1 MRYLPI
7 VFPEFTATALLL
19 ATFGLLLATSVVFGR
34 FSERI
39 GVPLVLIFL
48 AIGMVAGSDGLGGIV
63 FEDYAFT
70 FRVGTVALT
79 LILFDGG
86 LNTSVAAVR
95 ATIAPAGL
103 LATVGVVGTA
113 AIVAGAAHLLGF
125 DWPLSLLLGAVVSST
140 DAAAVF
146 AVLRGSGINL
156 KRRVGTTLEVES
168 GINDPMAVILT
179 TLLTANALAGHEV
192 PPWWAL
198 LGEVVVTILLG
209 LAAGVL
215 IGRVGRLVL
224 NRIRLPAGGLYPALT
239 LALACLSYGVATLVH
254 GSGFLAVYV
263 AALVLG
269 NGQLPYRRSLLRV
282 HDALAWLSQI
292 VMFLLL
298 GLLVFPARLLE
309 VAWPGLALAL
319 VLALLA
325 RPLVS
330 TLCLLPF
337 RYTGRDMAYVGW
349 VGLRGAVPINLA
361 TYPIL
366 AGVRGAERLFDVVF
380 FLVVVNAL
388 LPGMTVPWMTRR
400 LRLESAEPPTA
411 PAVLEIE
418 SLRPLEGELMSFYVD
433 DALAVVGVPMSEL
446 PFPEGAAATLIVR
459 GQQLIAPRGAT
470 ELCAGDHLYIFARPE
485 DRPFI
490 QLMFGR
496 P

>member
-1 MRYLPI
+1 
-7 VFPEFTATALLL
+7 
-19 ATFGLLLATSVVFGR
+19 
-34 FSERI
+34 
-39 GVPLVLIFL
+39 
-48 AIGMVAGSDGLGGIV
+48 MVAGSDGLGGIV

-95 ATIAPAGL
+95 ATI
-103 LATVGVVGTA
+103 
-113 AIVAGAAHLLGF
+113 
-125 DWPLSLLLGAVVSST
+125 
-140 DAAAVF
+140 
-146 AVLRGSGINL
+146 
-156 KRRVGTTLEVES
+156 
-168 GINDPMAVILT
+168 VIG
-179 TLLTANALAGHEV
+179 LAG
-192 PPWWAL
+192 
-198 LGEVVVTILLG
+198 
-209 LAAGVL
+209 GVL
-215 IGRVGRLVL
+215 VGRLGRLVL
-224 NRIRLPAGGLYPALT
+224 NRIRLPAGGLYPVLT
-239 LALACLSYGVATLVH
+239 LALAFLAYGAATLSH

-309 VAWPGLALAL
+309 VAWPGLTLAL
-319 VLALLA
+319 VLAFVA
-325 RPLVS
+325 RPLVA

-349 VGLRGAVPINLA
+349 VGLRGAVPIILA

-388 LPGMTVPWMTRR
+388 VPGMTVPWVTRR
-400 LRLESAEPPTA
+400 LRLESADPPA
-411 PAVLEIE
+411 AQAVLEIE
-418 SLRPLEGELMSFYVD
+418 SLQPLEGELLSFYVD
-433 DALAVVGVPMSEL
+433 DALAVIGVPMADL
-446 PFPEGAAATLIVR
+446 PFPGGAAATLIVR
-459 GQQLIAPRGAT
+459 GQQLIAPKGAT
-470 ELCAGDHLYIFARPE
+470 ELQPGDHLYIFARPE

-496 P
+496 PSGE